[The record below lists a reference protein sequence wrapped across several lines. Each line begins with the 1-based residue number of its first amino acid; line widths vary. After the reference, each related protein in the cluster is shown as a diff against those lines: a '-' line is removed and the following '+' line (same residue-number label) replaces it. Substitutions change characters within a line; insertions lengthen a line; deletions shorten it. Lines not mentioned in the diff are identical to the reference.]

1 MQIEGLISLL
11 VSELD
16 LREGTRETGASDTS
30 LRVVIKSL
38 QDAARALETGDTERA
53 QTILNVVGRQVSD
66 TWSFKSKT
74 GARILE
80 FVHASNRFQ

>member
-16 LREGTRETGASDTS
+16 LPEGKRETGASDTS
-30 LRVVIKSL
+30 LRVVIQSL
-38 QDAARALETGDTERA
+38 QDAAMALEVGDTERA
-53 QTILNVVGRQVSD
+53 QMALNAIGRQVSD
-66 TWSFKSKT
+66 SWSFKSST

-80 FVHASNRFQ
+80 FVHTNKRFQ